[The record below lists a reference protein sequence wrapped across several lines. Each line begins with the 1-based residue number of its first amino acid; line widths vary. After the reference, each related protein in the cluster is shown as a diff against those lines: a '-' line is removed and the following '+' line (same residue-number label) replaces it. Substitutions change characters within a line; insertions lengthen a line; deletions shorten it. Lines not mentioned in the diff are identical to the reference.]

1 MATQPPNPPP
11 TPPPTHAPP
20 PILGELKL
28 VLLSKRFL
36 VVDKPAGLL
45 SVPGKGEQN
54 QDCVARRA
62 KSLVPQASGPFVV
75 HRLDM
80 ETSGLMVLARDPD
93 AHRHLSRQ
101 FEARAVTKAY
111 EAMLLGE
118 VVGDSGTISLPM
130 RPDIDRRPW
139 QMVDWEHGREAVT
152 RWRVMKREQ
161 ATTEREPAAAPSSD
175 MSGNAE
181 GAAPIGPRT
190 RIHFE
195 PITGR
200 THQLRVH
207 AAYARA
213 PGGKGGLGCPI
224 VGDTLYGDG
233 YASSPRMLL
242 HAKLLAFI
250 DPENRRPERCES
262 KVPF

>member
-1 MATQPPNPPP
+1 MATQPPNSPPIPPP
-11 TPPPTHAPP
+11 TPSPGSGPAV
-20 PILGELKL
+20 GELKL
-28 VLLSKRFL
+28 VLLSKRFV
-36 VVDKPAGLL
+36 VVDKPAGML

-62 KSLVPQASGPFVV
+62 KLLVPQASGPFVV

-111 EAMLLGE
+111 EAVLMGE
-118 VVGDSGTISLPM
+118 VEGDAGTISLPM

-152 RWRVMKREQ
+152 RWRVMKREPGV
-161 ATTEREPAAAPSSD
+161 AGTDGSP
-175 MSGNAE
+175 
-181 GAAPIGPRT
+181 GAGPRT

-207 AAYARA
+207 SAYARA

>member
-1 MATQPPNPPP
+1 MATQPP
-11 TPPPTHAPP
+11 TPPPTQPPTPPATPAP
-20 PILGELKL
+20 ISGELKL
-28 VLLSKRFL
+28 ILISKRFV

-45 SVPGKGEQN
+45 SVPGKGEHN

-62 KSLVPQASGPFVV
+62 KALVPQASGPFVV

-111 EAMLLGE
+111 EAVLMGE

-152 RWRVMKREQ
+152 RWRVLK
-161 ATTEREPAAAPSSD
+161 REPAHPATDTTPA
-175 MSGNAE
+175 
-181 GAAPIGPRT
+181 IGPRT
-190 RIHFE
+190 RVHFE

-207 AAYARA
+207 AAYATA

-233 YASSPRMLL
+233 FASSPRMLL
-242 HAKLLAFI
+242 HAKVLAFI

>member
-1 MATQPPNPPP
+1 MP
-11 TPPPTHAPP
+11 TPLFK
-20 PILGELKL
+20 IDGELKI
-28 VLLSKRFL
+28 VLISKRFL
-36 VVDKPAGLL
+36 VVDKPSGLL

-54 QDCVARRA
+54 QDCVASRA
-62 KSLVPQASGPFVV
+62 KLLVPQASGPFVV

-111 EAMLLGE
+111 EAVLMGE

-130 RPDIDRRPW
+130 RPDVDRRPL
-139 QMVDWEHGREAVT
+139 QIIDWTHGREAVT
-152 RWRVMKREQ
+152 RWRVMKRE
-161 ATTEREPAAAPSSD
+161 PGDP
-175 MSGNAE
+175 NADGGGE
-181 GAAPIGPRT
+181 PRT

-200 THQLRVH
+200 THQLRLH

-233 YASSPRMLL
+233 AKSGPRLLL
-242 HAKLLAFI
+242 HAKFLAFI

-262 KVPF
+262 PVPF

>member
-1 MATQPPNPPP
+1 M
-11 TPPPTHAPP
+11 
-20 PILGELKL
+20 
-28 VLLSKRFL
+28 
-36 VVDKPAGLL
+36 
-45 SVPGKGEQN
+45 
-54 QDCVARRA
+54 
-62 KSLVPQASGPFVV
+62 
-75 HRLDM
+75 
-80 ETSGLMVLARDPD
+80 
-93 AHRHLSRQ
+93 
-101 FEARAVTKAY
+101 
-111 EAMLLGE
+111 GE
-118 VVGDSGTISLPM
+118 VEGDAGTISLPM

-152 RWRVMKREQ
+152 RWRVMKREPGVSGTDGSP
-161 ATTEREPAAAPSSD
+161 AT
-175 MSGNAE
+175 
-181 GAAPIGPRT
+181 GPRT

-207 AAYARA
+207 SAYARA

>member
-1 MATQPPNPPP
+1 M
-11 TPPPTHAPP
+11 
-20 PILGELKL
+20 IEGELKL

-36 VVDKPAGLL
+36 VVDKPAGML

-62 KSLVPQASGPFVV
+62 KALVPQASGPFVV

-111 EAMLLGE
+111 EAVLMGE

-152 RWRVMKREQ
+152 RWRVMKREP
-161 ATTEREPAAAPSSD
+161 ATTSTVAGSE
-175 MSGNAE
+175 E
-181 GAAPIGPRT
+181 GAGTVGPRT
-190 RIHFE
+190 RVQFE

-207 AAYARA
+207 AAYAKA

>member
-1 MATQPPNPPP
+1 MAIQPP
-11 TPPPTHAPP
+11 TPPATPSPGP
-20 PILGELKL
+20 GSDSGELKL
-28 VLLSKRFL
+28 VLLSKRFV
-36 VVDKPAGLL
+36 VVDKPAGML

-62 KSLVPQASGPFVV
+62 KVLVPQASGPFVV

-111 EAMLLGE
+111 EAVLMGE
-118 VVGDSGTISLPM
+118 VEGEAGTISLPM

-152 RWRVMKREQ
+152 RWRVMKREPGVPGTDGSP
-161 ATTEREPAAAPSSD
+161 AT
-175 MSGNAE
+175 
-181 GAAPIGPRT
+181 GPRT

>member
-1 MATQPPNPPP
+1 MPPP
-11 TPPPTHAPP
+11 PFKVD
-20 PILGELKL
+20 GELRI
-28 VLLSKRFL
+28 VQISKRFL
-36 VVDKPAGLL
+36 VVDKPSGLL

-62 KSLVPQASGPFVV
+62 KLLVPQTSGPFVV

-111 EAMLLGE
+111 EAILMGE

-130 RPDIDRRPW
+130 RPDVDRRPL
-139 QMVDWEHGREAVT
+139 QIVDWTHGREAVT
-152 RWRVMKREQ
+152 RWRVLS
-161 ATTEREPAAAPSSD
+161 REPADSANPDAP
-175 MSGNAE
+175 
-181 GAAPIGPRT
+181 PRT

-200 THQLRVH
+200 THQLRLH
-207 AAYARA
+207 AAHPRD
-213 PGGKGGLGCPI
+213 GGSKGGLGCPI

-233 YASSPRMLL
+233 AASGPRLLL
-242 HAKLLAFI
+242 HAKFLAFI
-250 DPENRRPERCES
+250 DPESRRPERCES